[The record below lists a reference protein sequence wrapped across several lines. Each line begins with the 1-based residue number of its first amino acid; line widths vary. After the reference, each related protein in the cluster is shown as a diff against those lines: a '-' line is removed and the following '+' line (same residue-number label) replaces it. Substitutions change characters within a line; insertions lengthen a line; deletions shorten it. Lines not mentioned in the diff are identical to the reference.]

1 MPQPGDFVIMP
12 NGVGRP
18 RFICRTTEVTI
29 SRSSRSM
36 RRLLGWDEGDR
47 ARDWWLDA
55 HRRYFAR
62 QANRE
67 GFKLDDEIITVF
79 ERFDVVWPLDV
90 ADKTTG
96 PTSATT

>member
-36 RRLLGWDEGDR
+36 RRLLGTRGT
-47 ARDWWLDA
+47 ARETDGSTPIDA
-55 HRRYFAR
+55 ISR
-62 QANRE
+62 
-67 GFKLDDEIITVF
+67 GKLT
-79 ERFDVVWPLDV
+79 L
-90 ADKTTG
+90 KG
-96 PTSATT
+96 SS

>member
-1 MPQPGDFVIMP
+1 MPQPGDFVILL

-36 RRLLGWDEGDR
+36 RRLLGTRGTARETGGSLPIAAISLGKR
-47 ARDWWLDA
+47 AGKDSTSTTISLPCSSGLRWCGLSMC
-55 HRRYFAR
+55 
-62 QANRE
+62 
-67 GFKLDDEIITVF
+67 
-79 ERFDVVWPLDV
+79 